1 MGKTMAAG
9 VPQEKATQFIELYGN
24 MLLEGI
30 AIDEFSYKRG
40 VRELERQN
48 TSTSVSALGFLHGLY
63 GDVERAIAVFQA
75 ADPLRDVTVATNF
88 CFMLRHTGC
97 VNQLHHYVF
106 ELADAHQTKVLTVG
120 AYSMAYRFGDRAKL
134 EHYFDMH
141 VKLLSEDENRS
152 EAIIHKQELLSELD
166 RTFSL
171 SGCSRDQFELL
182 AKVIWTLTEKHRLT
196 SGTVELSSGVSTC
209 YVVDIPNKNP
219 EFIAKLNWEL
229 AEAICSQS
237 ALDDCDIVA
246 RFSPSR
252 QLHVGVSY
260 GNN

>member
-1 MGKTMAAG
+1 MGWMMAAG
-9 VPQEKATQFIELYGN
+9 VPQEKATQFLELYGN

-63 GDVERAIAVFQA
+63 GDTERAVAVFETV
-75 ADPLRDVTVATNF
+75 DLLRDVVAATNF

-97 VNQLHHYVF
+97 VNRLHEYAF
-106 ELADAHQTKVLTVG
+106 KLADAHQTKALTVG
-120 AYSMAYRFGDRAKL
+120 AYSMAYRYGDRARL

-141 VKLLSEDENRS
+141 IKLLSEDENRS
-152 EAIIHKQELLSELD
+152 DAEIHKQELLSELD
-166 RTFSL
+166 NIYSA
-171 SGCSRDQFELL
+171 SGCSRSQFELL
-182 AKVIWTLTEKHRLT
+182 AKVIWTITEKHHLS
-196 SGTVELSSGVSTC
+196 SGTVELSSGVGNC
-209 YVVDIPNKNP
+209 YVVDIANKTP
-219 EFIAKLNWEL
+219 EYLASLNWEL
-229 AEAICSQS
+229 AEAICSQD
-237 ALDDCDIVA
+237 ALDDCEIVA